1 MMTRTFTSLSL
12 LLALTCTQAY
22 ADQATYEGLK
32 AAGVKLTG
40 QQAQEVAEAETE
52 ALPEVIA
59 SLVAANP
66 AAAPTIVATA
76 VCTAPDQAQ
85 TIPPAAVS
93 ELPEQA
99 EAINAEVALG
109 CPAFADDEVLGRGLA
124 APTSSIPSGGG
135 AGGGELASP
144 N

>member
-1 MMTRTFTSLSL
+1 MIRTFTSTSL
-12 LLALTCTQAY
+12 ILALFCTQVY

-32 AAGVKLTG
+32 AVGVKLTE
-40 QQAQEVAEAETE
+40 QQAQAVAAAETVALPAVIANLVAE
-52 ALPEVIA
+52 
-59 SLVAANP
+59 NP

-85 TIPPAAVS
+85 TIPPAALS
-93 ELPEQA
+93 EVPEQE
-99 EAINAEVALG
+99 EAIKAEVALG
-109 CPAFADDEVLGRGLA
+109 CPAFADDEVLGRGLG

-135 AGGGELASP
+135 AGRGELASP